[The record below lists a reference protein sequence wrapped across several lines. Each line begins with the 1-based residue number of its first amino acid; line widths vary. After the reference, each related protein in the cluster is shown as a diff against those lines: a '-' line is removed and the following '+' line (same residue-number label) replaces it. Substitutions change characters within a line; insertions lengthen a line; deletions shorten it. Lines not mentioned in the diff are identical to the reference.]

1 MGKHQ
6 ANRGESSSA
15 CATGCDPPARAAP
28 DGDAQES
35 AAKPKKKRK
44 RMHPGVRF
52 FIKLG
57 VITALCVAVFTFVLG
72 VHICRGNGMHP
83 FIMDGDLLIS
93 YKLEP
98 YRVGDPVLYRD
109 PVTGK
114 TQVSRIVAIGENEIK
129 ITETGQ
135 LLINDY
141 VPDENV
147 FYLTRKLDDSE
158 VEFPYKMEPGEYFLL
173 DDFRTKGHDSRIFGA
188 VHEENV
194 LGKVVFVFRRR
205 GI

>member
-6 ANRGESSSA
+6 TDRQGGSA
-15 CATGCDPPARAAP
+15 VSTGCDPPARAAP
-28 DGDAQES
+28 DGDAQEN

-52 FIKLG
+52 LIKLG
-57 VITALCVAVFTFVLG
+57 IIAALCAAVFTFVLG

-114 TQVSRIVAIGENEIK
+114 KAISRIAAIGACEIN
-129 ITETGQ
+129 ITEAGQ
-135 LLINDY
+135 FLIDGY
-141 VPDENV
+141 VPNENV
-147 FYLTRKLDDSE
+147 FYLTKPLEGSE
-158 VEFPYKMEPGEYFLL
+158 IEFPRTLEAGEYFIL
-173 DDFRTKGHDSRIFGA
+173 DDFRTRGHDSRIFGA
-188 VHEENV
+188 LGEEDI

>member
-6 ANRGESSSA
+6 TDRQG
-15 CATGCDPPARAAP
+15 GDKGPDPPNQLAP
-28 DGDAQES
+28 DGATQDG

-44 RMHPGVRF
+44 RLHPGVRLL
-52 FIKLG
+52 IKLG
-57 VITALCVAVFTFVLG
+57 VIAALCAAVFTFVLG

-83 FIMDGDLLIS
+83 FIMDGDLLIT

-98 YRVGDPVLYRD
+98 YREGDPVLYRD

-114 TQVSRIVAIGENEIK
+114 RAISRIAAVGACEVN
-129 ITETGQ
+129 ITEAGQ
-135 LLINDY
+135 LLIDGY
-141 VPDENV
+141 VPNENV
-147 FYLTRKLDDSE
+147 FYLTKPLEGSE
-158 VEFPYKMEPGEYFLL
+158 IEFPRTLETGEYFIL
-173 DDFRTKGHDSRIFGA
+173 DDFRTRGHDSRIFGA
-188 VHEENV
+188 LGEENI